1 MAMRKRDRKKH
12 KAAAARGEDAEKA
25 AAHKA
30 GILKALAHPTR
41 VTIFEALAEREMT
54 VGGLVDLMGTKDAN
68 TSRHLA
74 LMRSA
79 GLVSARKDGL
89 NVYYSVKMPCLV
101 SVLDCLDEAV
111 CTIADEHRAMAAC
124 IKR

>member
-1 MAMRKRDRKKH
+1 MRGNKTGSGPDGK
-12 KAAAARGEDAEKA
+12 GSEAERA

-30 GILKALAHPTR
+30 GILKALAHPIR

-54 VGGLVDLMGTKDAN
+54 VGQLVDLMGTKEAN

-74 LMRSA
+74 VMRSA

-111 CTIADEHRAMAAC
+111 CVIADEHRAMAAC

>member
-1 MAMRKRDRKKH
+1 MGGNKK
-12 KAAAARGEDAEKA
+12 GDGPGSEAERA

-41 VTIFEALAEREMT
+41 VMIFEALAGGEMT
-54 VGGLVDLMGTKDAN
+54 VGGLVELMGTKEAN

-79 GLVSARKDGL
+79 GLVSTRKDGL

-111 CTIADEHRAMAAC
+111 CAIADEHRAMAAC